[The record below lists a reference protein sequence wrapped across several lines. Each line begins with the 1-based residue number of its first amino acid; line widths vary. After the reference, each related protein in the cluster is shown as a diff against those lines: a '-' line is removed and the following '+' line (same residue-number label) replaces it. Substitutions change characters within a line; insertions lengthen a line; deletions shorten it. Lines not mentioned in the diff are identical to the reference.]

1 MGSWGTG
8 PFDSDHAADF
18 ANEVDRARPH
28 QRHTVIQHRLTRYTE
43 AAEPDDYVQDEAIAA
58 AALVAAQCPGG
69 LAIEGAY
76 GPQKPIP
83 ELPSHLR
90 PLATTA
96 LDRVLANAQSTM
108 GRWFQRE
115 SAEQWL
121 EGVEH
126 LRTLL
131 DPTTPYTTAY
141 VPGPL
146 QPHEIGTRTVH
157 EAFGVDRI
165 RYLPGAGEP
174 GPRGMLVRQL
184 NQAALKL
191 DAAQRDLLEAVDTS
205 LTHLDSV
212 RRDLQGLADG
222 EIREVHKN
230 SAPAFL
236 LHTALGV
243 PLAARAER
251 HQRLVGLIDL
261 YRELSAA
268 PSATNRATAARTRST
283 LTPSAPLAAET
294 NAAGPGRTGPQKPH
308 GR

>member
-18 ANEVDRARPH
+18 ANEVDRALPH

-69 LAIEGAY
+69 LATEGPY
-76 GPQKPIP
+76 GPEKPIP
-83 ELPSHLR
+83 ELPAHLR
-90 PLATTA
+90 PLATAA
-96 LDRVLANAQSTM
+96 LDRVLATAQSTM

-121 EGVEH
+121 DGVEQ
-126 LRTLL
+126 LRTVL
-131 DPTTPYTTAY
+131 DPATPFTTAY

-146 QPHEIGTRTVH
+146 LPHEIGTRAVR

-165 RYLPGAGEP
+165 RSLPGAGEP

-191 DAAQRDLLEAVDTS
+191 DGAQEDLLEAVGSS

-222 EIREVHKN
+222 EIREVHKG

-251 HQRLVGLIDL
+251 HQRLMGLIDL
-261 YRELSAA
+261 YRELSPAPASTSRAA
-268 PSATNRATAARTRST
+268 AARTRST
-283 LTPSAPLAAET
+283 PTRAASASPEA
-294 NAAGPGRTGPQKPH
+294 NPVGPGRAGPQKQH
-308 GR
+308 RR